1 MNALHKIDDY
11 VKTLA
16 DEVEK
21 GELVPSDELR
31 LAATRLNAQA
41 EMMDLGL

>member
-1 MNALHKIDDY
+1 MNALHKIADY
-11 VKTLA
+11 VKALA
-16 DEVEK
+16 DEIDK
-21 GELVPSDELR
+21 GELVAIDDLR